1 MAIAML
7 VSSLLLLGAVMLMFA
22 SLFERHRRERQ
33 VSQRLQGQMV
43 RDNRLGT
50 WLRAVGDSKVG
61 QRSVSLDNE
70 TQVLLNRVGWRR
82 ARQRSMFAALQI
94 GTTRKALL

>member
-1 MAIAML
+1 MAVAMI
-7 VSSLLLLGAVMLMFA
+7 VSSLLLLGAVLLMFA

-50 WLRAVGDSKVG
+50 WLRAVGDSFERGHELLDLFARAPGGHVNV
-61 QRSVSLDNE
+61 RPAFFSL
-70 TQVLLNRVGWRR
+70 
-82 ARQRSMFAALQI
+82 
-94 GTTRKALL
+94 